1 MDRLHNFARPIGLS
15 ISERKNRIL
24 GHRYPNCPRPAC
36 NTSRPLQEVFRLHLP
51 RVTHPRHK
59 RSTATTTATC
69 VDGGQTTTTCL
80 SWQRLQSSKESAV
93 CCHSGISALL
103 RSRSPCS
110 HSLPVQRDRCE
121 ASVSTALLTGI
132 RWPNVISSSD
142 IYLRANLPPATKRL
156 TVMRLRLLGHTIRT
170 LTREKTPLV
179 LALTVQPTEPLRPG
193 RPRMQVHDQ
202 LRNDL
207 ALLGVKW
214 NDAPTLANNKKLW

>member
-1 MDRLHNFARPIGLS
+1 MNAKTEFLTIGIPIVPDQLATQAGHFKRCFDFTYLGS
-15 ISERKNRIL
+15 RIL
-24 GHRYPNCPRPAC
+24 DTKGALRQGRQLAWMAARRLRHVFHGNASNQVKSRLFVATVESVLFYSAEALVLTPSLSKDMDATHR
-36 NTSRPLQEVFRLHLP
+36 S
-51 RVTHPRHK
+51 
-59 RSTATTTATC
+59 
-69 VDGGQTTTTCL
+69 
-80 SWQRLQSSKESAV
+80 
-93 CCHSGISALL
+93 LL
-103 RSRSPCS
+103 RY
-110 HSLPVQRDRCE
+110 SL
-121 ASVSTALLTGI
+121 GI

-142 IYLRANLPPATKRL
+142 LYLRANLPPATKRL